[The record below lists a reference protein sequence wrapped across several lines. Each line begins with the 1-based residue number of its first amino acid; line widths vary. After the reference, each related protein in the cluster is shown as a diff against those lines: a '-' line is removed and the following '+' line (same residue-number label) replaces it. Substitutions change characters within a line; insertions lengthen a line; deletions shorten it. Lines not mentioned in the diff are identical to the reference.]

1 MHNEI
6 TEGAQ
11 LSGDRRCARGRGSA
25 SLSPSSRAFSSTFLF
40 PYFPPSSLPQQV
52 RLLRLAFGGAFSA
65 FPGTRML
72 PFEIGLG
79 K

>member
-11 LSGDRRCARGRGSA
+11 VSGDRRGARAGGRLLSLPRA
-25 SLSPSSRAFSSTFLF
+25 ALSPQLSFFLIS
-40 PYFPPSSLPQQV
+40 PSLPQQE

-65 FPGTRML
+65 FRGTRML

>member
-11 LSGDRRCARGRGSA
+11 LSGDRRCARAVAGRLLSLPRA
-25 SLSPSSRAFSSTFLF
+25 ALSPQLSFFLI
-40 PYFPPSSLPQQV
+40 SLPQQV
-52 RLLRLAFGGAFSA
+52 RLLWLAFGDAFSA
-65 FPGTRML
+65 FPGPRLL
-72 PFEIGLG
+72 PFEIGLV

>member
-1 MHNEI
+1 MKLQRGLKFQE
-6 TEGAQ
+6 TGV
-11 LSGDRRCARGRGSA
+11 ARGREVGF
-25 SLSPSSRAFSSTFLF
+25 SLSLEPRFLLNFPFSLF
-40 PYFPPSSLPQQV
+40 PSLPQQV

-65 FPGTRML
+65 FPGTRVL

>member
-11 LSGDRRCARGRGSA
+11 VSGDRRGARAGGR
-25 SLSPSSRAFSSTFLF
+25 LLLEPRFLLNFPFSLF
-40 PYFPPSSLPQQV
+40 PSLPQQV

-65 FPGTRML
+65 FPGTCML

>member
-11 LSGDRRCARGRGSA
+11 VSGDRRGARAGGRLLLEPR
-25 SLSPSSRAFSSTFLF
+25 SLLNFPFSLF
-40 PYFPPSSLPQQV
+40 PSLPQQV
-52 RLLRLAFGGAFSA
+52 RLLWLAFGGAFSA
-65 FPGTRML
+65 FPGTCML

>member
-1 MHNEI
+1 MKLQRGLNFQE
-6 TEGAQ
+6 TGV
-11 LSGDRRCARGRGSA
+11 ARARSRVGF
-25 SLSPSSRAFSSTFLF
+25 SLSLEPRFLLNFPFSLF
-40 PYFPPSSLPQQV
+40 PPSLPQQV

-65 FPGTRML
+65 FPGTCVL

>member
-1 MHNEI
+1 MKLQRGLKFQE
-6 TEGAQ
+6 TGV
-11 LSGDRRCARGRGSA
+11 ARARSRVGF
-25 SLSPSSRAFSSTFLF
+25 SLSLEPRFLLNFPFSLF
-40 PYFPPSSLPQQV
+40 PSLPQQV